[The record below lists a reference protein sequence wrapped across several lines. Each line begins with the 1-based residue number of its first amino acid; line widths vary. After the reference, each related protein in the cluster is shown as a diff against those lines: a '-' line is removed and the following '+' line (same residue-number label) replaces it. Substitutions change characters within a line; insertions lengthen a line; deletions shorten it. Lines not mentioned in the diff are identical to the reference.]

1 MDGGQAYTLD
11 ALVSLAILML
21 ALLVVIDLASIALVT
36 TPASTPLRGRWK
48 SYSEVRDSR
57 SDIHW

>member
-21 ALLVVIDLASIALVT
+21 ALLVVINLTSIALVT
-36 TPASTPLRGRWK
+36 TPASTPAERAL
-48 SYSEVRDSR
+48 EELL
-57 SDIHW
+57 